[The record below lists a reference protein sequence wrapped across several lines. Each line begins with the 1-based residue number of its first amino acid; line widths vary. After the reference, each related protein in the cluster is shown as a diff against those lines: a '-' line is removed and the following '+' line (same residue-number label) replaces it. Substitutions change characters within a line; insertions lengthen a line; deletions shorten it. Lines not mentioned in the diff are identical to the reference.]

1 MSSETWFIKDRLPPS
16 VLFAVILSFNG
27 ARDPMRRGEFGTRG
41 SSAGLLVL
49 GHDICVL
56 VRRPDVWN
64 APEYR
69 GAKPALSTGL
79 DVAAPNVSVGATVDS
94 NLQNTMNTS
103 RGALISYL
111 LLGFLL
117 IFGCGM
123 SAASAQDQK
132 GASIQ
137 QLMSPEEFTA
147 AGLNKLSPDELQKL
161 DAWLQGYR
169 ATTEKT
175 TEKKVKQSFFKF
187 GEASVSRVDGSFG
200 GLKGRTLIKLEDGT
214 VWKQANI
221 DDHYG
226 PSPIDHPGAEV
237 VHTGLGYKMRIQ
249 GVPEF

>member
-1 MSSETWFIKDRLPPS
+1 
-16 VLFAVILSFNG
+16 
-27 ARDPMRRGEFGTRG
+27 MRGRSRVKRAF
-41 SSAGLLVL
+41 
-49 GHDICVL
+49 
-56 VRRPDVWN
+56 
-64 APEYR
+64 
-69 GAKPALSTGL
+69 STGL
-79 DVAAPNVSVGATVDS
+79 DVAVPNASVGATVDS
-94 NLQNTMNTS
+94 NLQNIMNTS

-123 SAASAQDQK
+123 SAASAQEQK

-147 AGLNKLSPDELQKL
+147 AGLNKLSPEELQKL

-237 VHTGLGYKMRIQ
+237 VHTPLGYKMRIQ
-249 GVPEF
+249 GVPEFYVNPAPTH